1 MDEAVGERQ
10 GTGRRGWRALLHS
23 VFFDRFAVVA
33 VFLFFLNNFVVL
45 FFLFLFL
52 FFVFFFGEYDDVDG
66 MHLSDLELDVALR
79 AAQDFTL
86 FYLVFV
92 DIDLR
97 VTIRTSHH
105 GKGLLARCFSNPR
118 AYYITHLSSISQSE
132 RVELSPKREYP
143 DRPVVGVGGVVIHN
157 GCVLLI
163 RRDRPPLQGEWSIPG
178 GTLEL
183 GESILEGIRR
193 ELQEETGIEVHVL
206 GLIEVF
212 DRIFRDSAGRIQ
224 YHFVIV
230 DHLCELISGSAR
242 AASDVSDTA
251 WVREDELGKYS
262 LTEAATRVVRKAFAM
277 AALPYSAKPP
287 TA

>member
-1 MDEAVGERQ
+1 M
-10 GTGRRGWRALLHS
+10 LLHS
-23 VFFDRFAVVA
+23 VFFDRFAVVP
-33 VFLFFLNNFVVL
+33 VFLFLNNFVVL
-45 FFLFLFL
+45 FFFLF
-52 FFVFFFGEYDDVDG
+52 FFVFFFGEHDDVDG
-66 MHLSDLELDVALR
+66 MHLSDLKLDVTFR
-79 AAQDFTL
+79 AAQDFTF
-86 FYLVFV
+86 FYFVFV

-105 GKGLLARCFSNPR
+105 RKGLLARCFSNPR

-157 GCVLLI
+157 GCALLI
-163 RRDRPPLQGEWSIPG
+163 RRGSPPLHGEWSIPG

-193 ELQEETGIEVHVL
+193 ELQEETGIEVRVL

-262 LTEAATRVVRKAFAM
+262 LTEVATRVVRKAFAM
-277 AALPYSAKPP
+277 AASFDSAKPP
-287 TA
+287 MG